1 LYRPDGF
8 FKDGTKTLIMA
19 PPISK
24 ELILDAAESVVRE
37 VGATHMTLEAVAE
50 RAGISKGGLLYN
62 FPNKDALLQAMINRM
77 MEALEAARGRA
88 REHLGNKDADE
99 LTVEIQM
106 LADLDAAES
115 CRGATFLAVMA
126 NQPDLM
132 IPFHESISQR
142 CSKDLLVSECSHQAA
157 VVYLAAMG
165 MHLAKLLS
173 IPLLT
178 AERRAKIYSDLLDQ
192 AKQMR
197 EN

>member
-1 LYRPDGF
+1 
-8 FKDGTKTLIMA
+8 MA

-62 FPNKDALLQAMINRM
+62 FPSKDALLQGMITRM
-77 MEALEAARGRA
+77 MEALETARQRA
-88 REHLGNKDADE
+88 REHLKNKDADE
-99 LTVEIQM
+99 LTVEVKM
-106 LADLDAAES
+106 LADLDAADT

-126 NQPDLM
+126 NQPELVR
-132 IPFHESISQR
+132 PFHESISR
-142 CSKDLLVSECSHQAA
+142 RFSEKILLGDESPQAS

-165 MHLAKLLS
+165 LHLSRLLN

-178 AERRAKIYSDLLDQ
+178 ADQRAATYDYLLEQ
-192 AKQMR
+192 AQRKK
-197 EN
+197 ET